1 MAFLVARIVWWREEF
16 EIDVIIIVTH
26 WNKDISTIEKGTI
39 KILTIFIMIF
49 QFFFLIFT
57 ILLFRFFLN
66 LLQFWM
72 FIPFLVFSSPTFG
85 ERESLT
91 KP

>member
-39 KILTIFIMIF
+39 KIL
-49 QFFFLIFT
+49 
-57 ILLFRFFLN
+57 
-66 LLQFWM
+66 
-72 FIPFLVFSSPTFG
+72 
-85 ERESLT
+85 
-91 KP
+91 